1 MSKHDEY
8 ISGPHDSRIYFF
20 CGLVFGAV
28 VSTWISVTI
37 FESAAFILTSAAF
50 GALVIAF
57 CCARWGDSAWY
68 WLIEHLP
75 WIR

>member
-1 MSKHDEY
+1 MRKRNEY
-8 ISGPHDSRIYFF
+8 VSGPHDFWSHFVF
-20 CGLVFGAV
+20 GLVFGV
-28 VSTWISVTI
+28 VASTSFSLWF
-37 FESAAFILTSAAF
+37 FESAEFIIATTAA
-50 GALVIAF
+50 GALVIAY